1 MVFLLISKIFKQISV
16 YFFSSL
22 GEDYS
27 EMGCHMRIYKRVLIS
42 IFTCLFFLFL
52 LVETVTAQSIRPS
65 LDTIGITIALVIAAA
80 ATIAAFFMFGGIK
93 YVTAE
98 NVLNTEVRKS
108 LYEFIENYPGS
119 HLREIAR
126 ELDLKPSNA
135 AWHLR
140 KLEQTN
146 LVRSRTIGGKK
157 VYYLV
162 DGGIEA
168 RKEAIAE
175 AILKNRNARKIM
187 KYLTDN
193 PGKHL
198 LEIAHALDLNHHTVK
213 WHIQKMYMAE
223 LIDGDTSHSAYP
235 VYYPTDL
242 GYEAAKN
249 FSKYLK
255 KPGTAA

>member
-1 MVFLLISKIFKQISV
+1 MHVKRIMISLFFLLILLIFSA
-16 YFFSSL
+16 
-22 GEDYS
+22 EA
-27 EMGCHMRIYKRVLIS
+27 VLA
-42 IFTCLFFLFL
+42 
-52 LVETVTAQSIRPS
+52 ETIRPS
-65 LDTIGITIALVIAAA
+65 LDSIGFTIALVIAVI
-80 ATIAAFFMFGGIK
+80 ATIAAFFTMGGIK
-93 YVTAE
+93 YVTPE
-98 NVLNTEVRKS
+98 NVLDTEIRKN
-108 LYEFIENYPGS
+108 LYHFIEEYPGS

-146 LVRSRTIGGKK
+146 LVRSREIGGKK

-175 AILKNRNARKIM
+175 AILKNKNARDIM
-187 KYLTDN
+187 IYLAEN

-198 LEIAHALDLNHHTVK
+198 LEIAHALELNHHTVK
-213 WHIQKMYMAE
+213 WHIRKMFEAE
-223 LIDGDTSHSAYP
+223 LIDGDTTNSAYP

-242 GYEAAKN
+242 GFEAAKN
-249 FSKYLK
+249 FSDYLK
-255 KPGTAA
+255 KPIARAA

>member
-1 MVFLLISKIFKQISV
+1 MHYCKKLM
-16 YFFSSL
+16 
-22 GEDYS
+22 
-27 EMGCHMRIYKRVLIS
+27 MGLCS
-42 IFTCLFFLFL
+42 FLF
-52 LVETVTAQSIRPS
+52 VFIFFTETVLADNGVRPPLDMIGLSIA
-65 LDTIGITIALVIAAA
+65 IVVGAVAVI
-80 ATIAAFFMFGGIK
+80 ISFFMFGGIK

-98 NVLNTEVRKS
+98 NVLDTEVRKN
-108 LYEFIENYPGS
+108 LYEYIEDYPGS

-146 LVRSRTIGGKK
+146 LVRSRSIGGKK

-162 DGGIEA
+162 EGGVEA

-175 AILKNRNARKIM
+175 AILKNKNAYDIMAYLRN
-187 KYLTDN
+187 N

-198 LEIAHALDLNHHTVK
+198 LEIANALDLNHHTVK
-213 WHIQKMYMAE
+213 WHIKKLYLAE
-223 LIDGDTSHSAYP
+223 LVDGDTSNSAYP

-242 GYEAAKN
+242 GAESLKN
-249 FSKYLK
+249 FSDHLK
-255 KPGTAA
+255 KPKGRAS